1 MLRHIL
7 QPIVR
12 NTRNG
17 VRSYHV
23 PNELRPPSM
32 DEVLVPQGSWQQ
44 SHAKAQQKYNL
55 QLAAGIIILGAT
67 IAYGRV
73 SGLLWLNF
81 RPPKPEDRP
90 KSSK

>member
-1 MLRHIL
+1 MLRHLL

-17 VRSYHV
+17 VRFYHV
-23 PNELRPPSM
+23 PNELRPPTM
-32 DEVLVPQGSWQQ
+32 DEVLVPQGSWQEA
-44 SHAKAQQKYNL
+44 HAKAQRKYNL

-67 IAYGRV
+67 IAFGRIT
-73 SGLLWLNF
+73 GLLWLNY

-90 KSSK
+90 QNIK